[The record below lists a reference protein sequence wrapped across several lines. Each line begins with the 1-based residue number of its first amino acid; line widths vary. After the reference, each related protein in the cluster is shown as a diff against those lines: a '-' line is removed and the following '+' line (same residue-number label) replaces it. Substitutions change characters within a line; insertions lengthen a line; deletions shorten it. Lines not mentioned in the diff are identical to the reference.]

1 MIHSPVVGIIH
12 DAAGTVCPYL
22 IKIDAL
28 FDGRAAVDHVV
39 IGIQRNVHRLDA
51 FVVLNGWFKRKI
63 QCSQKLT

>member
-51 FVVLNGWFKRKI
+51 FVVLNGSFKRKI
-63 QCSQKLT
+63 QCSQKRT